1 MSNILIIKHGSL
13 GDIAQV
19 SGAIQDISEN
29 HKEDQVHLL
38 TTKPYFELF
47 KRNPFIKNVILDKR
61 LSRFNLIYLYSL
73 MKTLKKFDFKK
84 IYDLQNSSRTTF
96 YKNIL
101 FPKAKLSTW
110 SSSETTLPAEIKKIE
125 FDKNSVLQRFEHQ
138 LKTSNIKTTHT
149 TKPDFSWAC
158 TDISFIKKFYDLKKY
173 IILFPFC
180 SPHLPHKMWPHYNDL
195 INLIIDNSNKNLKII
210 PFCSPHLPHK
220 MWPHYNDL
228 INLIIDNSNKN
239 LKIIVAPGPNELDQV
254 KKINAICILD
264 KDKSLDIS
272 QLASLIKD
280 SSFVVAND
288 TGPAHLCAHLNSR
301 GITLFGK
308 HTTAYKVS
316 IEREN
321 FKAIQ
326 VSDLEKLTANTV
338 FEKIKKNLK

>member
-29 HKEDQVHLL
+29 HKEDHVHLL

-47 KRNPFIKNVILDKR
+47 KKNMFIKKIILDKR

-73 MKTLKKFDFKK
+73 MKKLKSFDFKK

-110 SSSETTLPAEIKKIE
+110 SSSETTRPSEIKKIE
-125 FDKNSVLQRFEHQ
+125 FDKNPVLWRFEHQ
-138 LKTSNIKTTHT
+138 LKTSNIKTVHT
-149 TKPDFSWAC
+149 TKPDFTWAC
-158 TDISFIKKFYDLKKY
+158 TDISFIKKFYNLQKY

-180 SPHLPHKMWPHYNDL
+180 SSHLLHEKWPHYNKLIDL
-195 INLIIDNSNKNLKII
+195 IINNFDKNI
-210 PFCSPHLPHK
+210 
-220 MWPHYNDL
+220 
-228 INLIIDNSNKN
+228 
-239 LKIIVAPGPNELDQV
+239 KIIVAPGPNEIEQA
-254 KKINAICILD
+254 KKINALCVLNEN
-264 KDKSLDIS
+264 KPLNIS
-272 QLASLIKD
+272 ELASLVKD

-288 TGPAHLCAHLNSR
+288 TGPAHISAHLNSK
-301 GITLFGK
+301 GVTLFGK

-321 FKAIQ
+321 FKPIQ
-326 VSDLEKLTANTV
+326 VPELNKLTAHTV
-338 FEKIKKNLK
+338 FENIKKNFK